1 MRNTIYEAIIRNIS
15 KDSFPILLN
24 ERLTKTDEF
33 DIVIIQIDLL
43 LTESFFIIREKILYP
58 FPLVRAT
65 HAIWRIPHYDH
76 YWLIPLDFIRLSRF
90 IRDRF
95 KEPKECSLVFFLG
108 FRLFE

>member
-1 MRNTIYEAIIRNIS
+1 MCDTIYEAIIRNIC
-15 KDSFPILLN
+15 KDSFSILLN

-65 HAIWRIPHYDH
+65 YAIRRIPHH
-76 YWLIPLDFIRLSRF
+76 NHHWLISLHFICLPRF

-95 KEPKECSLVFFLG
+95 EESEERSLIFF
-108 FRLFE
+108 F